1 MTKYFLLLI
10 LAFSLSSNAQED
22 CFPILGG
29 TTERLS
35 NDIYF
40 LASEKLAGREPG
52 TEGALL
58 AGNYI
63 SEVFNK
69 LNLASVTGNEYRQE
83 FSITKEV
90 LYNSKGNSLQYK
102 KQSFKA
108 PKDYFPLQ
116 YSSSAEVEGKTVYLN
131 YGIRATDLE
140 WNDYKG
146 KKKKKLEGK
155 IFVIDISSPDGMHPH
170 SKYIA
175 YHDLGDRIDLAIK
188 KGAKAVVFV
197 NLKEGASDPSP
208 KFRSIKSK
216 GIPVI
221 FVQNKKLAKKLV
233 KGKKVKINTEL
244 KENKIK
250 TYNIVGFLD
259 RGAEETVVI
268 GAHYDHLGMGGQ
280 SSLYR
285 GDPAVHFGADDNAS
299 GVAGLLELA
308 RNIVANEKEFTN
320 YNYVFIAFSGEE
332 MGLLGSAFYTKNIP
346 DKVRNMAYMIN
357 LDMIGRME
365 DNLLA
370 INGVGTSPIWEK
382 FITEEA
388 CNQIRIKT
396 SKSGVGP
403 SDHTSF
409 YYLELPVLHF
419 FTGTHKDYHKP
430 TDIAENINYKGE
442 ARLISFILR
451 LVLNMETAG
460 EIQFTPTVEE
470 SMEAPKFTV
479 TLGVMP
485 SYMFEGSGMKID
497 GVTEGK
503 PASVAGLI
511 AGDIVIQMGEV
522 KVVDMMSYMKALS
535 RFNKGDKVQLTYIR
549 DGEKGK
555 TEVQF

>member
-1 MTKYFLLLI
+1 
-10 LAFSLSSNAQED
+10 
-22 CFPILGG
+22 
-29 TTERLS
+29 
-35 NDIYF
+35 
-40 LASEKLAGREPG
+40 
-52 TEGALL
+52 
-58 AGNYI
+58 
-63 SEVFNK
+63 
-69 LNLASVTGNEYRQE
+69 
-83 FSITKEV
+83 
-90 LYNSKGNSLQYK
+90 
-102 KQSFKA
+102 
-108 PKDYFPLQ
+108 
-116 YSSSAEVEGKTVYLN
+116 
-131 YGIRATDLE
+131 
-140 WNDYKG
+140 
-146 KKKKKLEGK
+146 
-155 IFVIDISSPDGMHPH
+155 
-170 SKYIA
+170 
-175 YHDLGDRIDLAIK
+175 
-188 KGAKAVVFV
+188 
-197 NLKEGASDPSP
+197 
-208 KFRSIKSK
+208 
-216 GIPVI
+216 
-221 FVQNKKLAKKLV
+221 
-233 KGKKVKINTEL
+233 
-244 KENKIK
+244 
-250 TYNIVGFLD
+250 
-259 RGAEETVVI
+259 
-268 GAHYDHLGMGGQ
+268 MGGQ

-503 PASVAGLI
+503 PASVAGLM